1 MHDLMVR
8 AAQRGYRESLSVPRG
23 AYAEY
28 DHAAIARHVSQAKA
42 MRAAELA
49 RLWTVLARRAA
60 RWRDF
65 VAGRGGRVKL
75 PQPVRS

>member
-8 AAQRGYRESLSVPRG
+8 TAQHGYRESLSVPRG

-49 RLWTVLARRAA
+49 RLWTVLAQRVV
-60 RWRDF
+60 RWRDL
-65 VAGRGGRVKL
+65 VAGRGGRGRL
-75 PQPVRS
+75 PQPLRS